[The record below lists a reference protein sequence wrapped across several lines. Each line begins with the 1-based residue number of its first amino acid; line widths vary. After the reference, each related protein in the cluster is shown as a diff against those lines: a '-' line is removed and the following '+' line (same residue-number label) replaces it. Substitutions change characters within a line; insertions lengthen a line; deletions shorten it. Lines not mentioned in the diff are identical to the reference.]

1 MENLLCYARVVY
13 WLWQVPRW
21 PPSHHS
27 RSGTCGHGS
36 RLVNHGRGGTTPE
49 RVARTCALQGY
60 KSHHDNSFFTTS
72 TLTTSLY
79 VLLVFRSHIPRL
91 SPHFVHRSEFGNE
104 SNITHHSLT
113 SHTSHTLHKHITHS
127 PHISH
132 THPTSNPSHP
142 LHKHIS
148 HSPHTSHSS
157 HIHPITHSP
166 HTSHTLHKHISH
178 SPHTSHTSH
187 THPTSIPSLTHP
199 THPTLSTSTSHTH
212 HSLICIC
219 RSARPVSISESL
231 NGSGIPLRGRDCSDR
246 LPPFPWTA
254 ACRYLPERERERLR
268 IDKF

>member
-13 WLWQVPRW
+13 WLWQVPQW

-49 RVARTCALQGY
+49 RVARTYALQGY

-72 TLTTSLY
+72 TLTTSLH
-79 VLLVFRSHIPRL
+79 VLLVLRSHIPRL

-113 SHTSHTLHKHITHS
+113 SHTSHTFHKHITHS

-132 THPTSNPSHP
+132 THPTSTPSHP

-157 HIHPITHSP
+157 HIHPITHLP

-178 SPHTSHTSH
+178 SPHTSHTLHKHIPHSPLINLH
-187 THPTSIPSLTHP
+187 LQVSPTGQYLGVSKWVWYPTTWTRLLGPTSSLPMHCSMPIP
-199 THPTLSTSTSHTH
+199 
-212 HSLICIC
+212 
-219 RSARPVSISESL
+219 AR
-231 NGSGIPLRGRDCSDR
+231 
-246 LPPFPWTA
+246 
-254 ACRYLPERERERLR
+254 EREREVESRQVLELGNV
-268 IDKF
+268 